1 MFADMEIKFLPHD
14 FKGGKLP
21 TAVGAKATV
30 KAFMGFKNVPV
41 VITANLGGCVMAKLA
56 A

>member
-1 MFADMEIKFLPHD
+1 MFDMEIKFLAHD

-21 TAVGAKATV
+21 AKVGQRATV
-30 KAFMGFKNVPV
+30 KQFMGYKNVPV
-41 VITANLGGCVMAKLA
+41 VITANLGTCVMAKLA